1 MKNSSKHLPQSPTY
15 RRGRWVSPGRY
26 PAIQSGLLSLP
37 TSPSGRRSCCGCACP
52 MTSHK
57 RFPIGLNAP
66 RSSLASDG
74 GNETCRIRP
83 EGRWHMTPSPRD
95 PGGGLGRLGSA
106 QQPALWVRILCRS
119 RHRSPTSSSE
129 QATARS
135 KPTSRDWWKSF
146 HDATLNQLTDI
157 AYNQNLTLLSAGTRV
172 LQARARRG
180 PTGANCLCPPA
191 SRNRP
196 PRACLPPTPGRPL
209 GHRNGKRRSTPS
221 SRALVYRLSNQ
232 PNSNSSSIS
241 KLQDRLVWHRPN
253 PWCC

>member
-172 LQARARRG
+172 LRPGRGADQLGQIACARRRAATARRG
-180 PTGANCLCPPA
+180 LA
-191 SRNRP
+191 SRRH
-196 PRACLPPTPGRPL
+196 RADRWATAMVRG
-209 GHRNGKRRSTPS
+209 GQ
-221 SRALVYRLSNQ
+221 RLRHV
-232 PNSNSSSIS
+232 P
-241 KLQDRLVWHRPN
+241 
-253 PWCC
+253 

>member
-1 MKNSSKHLPQSPTY
+1 
-15 RRGRWVSPGRY
+15 
-26 PAIQSGLLSLP
+26 
-37 TSPSGRRSCCGCACP
+37 
-52 MTSHK
+52 
-57 RFPIGLNAP
+57 
-66 RSSLASDG
+66 
-74 GNETCRIRP
+74 
-83 EGRWHMTPSPRD
+83 MTPSPRD

-180 PTGANCLCPPA
+180 PTGANCLCPLA

-232 PNSNSSSIS
+232 PNSKFILNLKAARSLGLAPPESVVLLTD
-241 KLQDRLVWHRPN
+241 KVVE
-253 PWCC
+253 